1 MPDAAAH
8 DDLDSPWKEVVEHA
22 FPEFIDF
29 YFPHASRQIDWARG
43 YTFLDKE
50 LQKIARDGELGAQH
64 SRVSDRQQ
72 VGPFGL

>member
-29 YFPHASRQIDWARG
+29 YFPDASRQDAD
-43 YTFLDKE
+43 YMHVV
-50 LQKIARDGELGAQH
+50 GE
-64 SRVSDRQQ
+64 
-72 VGPFGL
+72 F